1 MSIRYTTTDS
11 ASGRLLLAAT
21 ERGIVAVI
29 LGDDD
34 KELDNWMRSHFRSE
48 PIERDDE
55 GLRNLVTPVLDAV
68 AGKRSPEE
76 LPLDPRGSEFQHQV
90 WKELRRIPSGQTRT
104 YSQIAENIRRPAAV
118 RAVARAC
125 ATNPIAVIVPCHR
138 VIRRDGSL
146 GGYAGGLER
155 KKQLLAREA
164 VNSSAT

>member
-21 ERGIVAVI
+21 ERGIAAVI

-34 KELDNWMRSHFRSE
+34 KELDNWMRSHFQSE
-48 PIERDDE
+48 SIERDDE

-104 YSQIAENIRRPAAV
+104 YSQIAENIGRPAAV

-138 VIRRDGSL
+138 VIRRDGTL

-164 VNSSAT
+164 ANT